1 MQDLTYIISLGFS
14 GSDIWRAVII
24 AFFAAMIVTKKR
36 PAALLGLW
44 ALLVDR
50 LVWPFTGMWMSG
62 ADSVILNETFSGMVQ
77 TFSADMGVYL
87 VRYAGLVVMMTAFA
101 HMRKRIHTPR
111 FDKAKMKPK
120 HAHA

>member
-14 GSDIWRAVII
+14 GSDIWRALII

-44 ALLVDR
+44 ALLIDR
-50 LVWPFTGMWMSG
+50 VIWPLTGMWMNG
-62 ADSVILNETFSGMVQ
+62 ADTIILNDTFNGMVQ
-77 TFSADMGVYL
+77 TLSADIGLYM
-87 VRYAGLVVMMTAFA
+87 VRYAGLVVMILAFA

-111 FDKAKMKPK
+111 FDKAKVKPK